1 MVYSNFIY
9 ASDKIKDWISLEV
22 YDFVIGVKFKNKT
35 EINTIYP
42 TIISDISLPVGLT
55 PLLRK

>member
-1 MVYSNFIY
+1 M
-9 ASDKIKDWISLEV
+9 SLEV

-35 EINTIYP
+35 EINTTYP

-55 PLLRK
+55 PLLKK